1 LAFATREVTE
11 VSWTIALSMVGFWVA
26 LAALVYVYVGY
37 PIIAYLRGAVYHKP
51 VSGVPSEPFVT
62 VVVVAYNEAQRIE
75 RRIQNLLWL
84 DYPHEKLEIIVA
96 SDGSEDE
103 TACRARSFER
113 SGVRVWAFHSR
124 RGKAAVLNDVVP
136 SARGEIVV
144 LADARQ
150 RFERDTIR
158 ALVADFGDASVGAV
172 SGELVIRAR
181 ATERASTIG
190 AGASFYWQYE
200 KFIRRH
206 ESRANSTVG
215 ATGAVYAIRRELFER
230 IPADTL
236 LDDVLIPMRIV
247 SRGYR
252 VVFEPEAR
260 AYDVPASSARQEFVR
275 KVRTIAGTF
284 QLFARERW
292 LLNPFRNG
300 VWFETLSHK
309 GLRLLMPLLHAVILV
324 ANVGLMSMEAYRW
337 FLAGQVAFYAAA
349 ASALFV
355 GQRRTTLLMRV
366 PYTMCLLVWATVVGF
381 VYFVTRQQHVTWD
394 RVVTSQGIRS

>member
-1 LAFATREVTE
+1 VTE
-11 VSWTIALSMVGFWVA
+11 VSWTVALSMAGFWAA
-26 LAALVYVYVGY
+26 LAVLVYVYAGY
-37 PIIAYLRGAVYHKP
+37 PLIAYLRGTVRHKP
-51 VSGVPSEPFVT
+51 VSRISSEPFVT

-96 SDGSEDE
+96 SDGSEDD
-103 TACRARSFER
+103 TAHRARAFEKA
-113 SGVRVWAFHSR
+113 GVRVWAFHCR

-158 ALVADFGDASVGAV
+158 ALVADFGDANVGAV

-181 ATERASTIG
+181 AAERASTIG
-190 AGASFYWQYE
+190 AGASFYWEYE

-236 LDDVLIPMRIV
+236 LDDVLIPMRII

-260 AYDVPASSARQEFVR
+260 AYDVPASSPRQEFVR

-292 LLNPFRNG
+292 LFSPFRNG
-300 VWFETLSHK
+300 VWFETFSHK
-309 GLRLLMPLLHAVILV
+309 GLRLLMPLLHAVILA
-324 ANVGLMSMEAYRW
+324 ANIGLLSIEGYRW
-337 FLAGQVAFYAAA
+337 FFAAQVAFYASA
-349 ASALFV
+349 ASAHFV
-355 GQRRTTLLMRV
+355 GERRTMLLMRV

-381 VYFVTRQQHVTWD
+381 VYFVTRQQQVTWE
-394 RVVTSQGIRS
+394 RVVTTNAST